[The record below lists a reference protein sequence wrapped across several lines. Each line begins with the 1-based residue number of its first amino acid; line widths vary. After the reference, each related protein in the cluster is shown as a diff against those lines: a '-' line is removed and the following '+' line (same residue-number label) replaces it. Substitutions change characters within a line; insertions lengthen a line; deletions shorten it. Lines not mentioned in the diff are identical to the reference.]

1 MALLNVRD
9 VTISFGGVALLES
22 VSFAVEP
29 GERICLV
36 GRNGAGKTTL
46 LKLMARELAPDEG
59 AVELGRGVR
68 AAMLAQD
75 VPRSLEG
82 TCGDVVRA
90 GFSADAIAAGET
102 DHEIESVLS
111 RLGLEPDAPC
121 AALSG
126 GQRRRLLLAR
136 ALVGAP
142 DVLLLDEP
150 TNHLDIDS
158 VVRLEA
164 LLERFAGA
172 IAFVTH
178 DRVLIDRL
186 ATRIL
191 DLDRGRVTSCP
202 GNYSTYVQN
211 KSAALEVEQAQRDRF
226 DKRLAEEEVWLRKGI
241 KARRTRN
248 EGRVRRLL
256 SMREEAR
263 RRRDRQGSVRMGV
276 GAAGRPAKKIAE
288 AIGVAFGYAPEAP
301 LVRGF
306 SGVVWRGDKVG
317 IIGPNGAGKTTLLKL
332 LLGELAPTEG
342 ELRLGEGL
350 AVAYL
355 DQLRAQLDAAKTVV
369 ENLAPDGDTITV
381 GGTPRHVYSYLED
394 FLFSSERAR
403 TPVWVLSGGE
413 RNRLLL
419 AKLFARPANV
429 LVLDEPTNDL
439 DLETLELLEELL
451 VEYEGTV
458 LLVSHDRAFL
468 DNVATSTLVF
478 EGDGRLAEYVGGYD
492 DWIRQRPPPL
502 TAEAPRPAAPLRPRP
517 KAERPRT
524 LTFKERFELDALPA
538 RIEALDAEIE
548 KLRAA
553 LADPEFYRTSGAEV
567 AGVGARLT
575 AAETELATAYDRW
588 AELEAIREASA
599 KR

>member
-1 MALLNVRD
+1 MALINVRD
-9 VTISFGGVALLES
+9 VTISFGGAALLEA

-36 GRNGAGKTTL
+36 GRNGEGKTTL
-46 LKLMARELAPDEG
+46 MRLIAREIAPDAG
-59 AVELGRGVR
+59 TVDYGHGVR
-68 AAMLAQD
+68 SAMLAQD
-75 VPRSLEG
+75 VPRELEG

-90 GFSADAIAAGET
+90 AYADDASDAGAI
-102 DHEIESVLS
+102 DHEIDTVLG
-111 RLGLEPDAPC
+111 RLGLEARSSC
-121 AALSG
+121 ATLSG

-136 ALVGAP
+136 ALAGAP

-172 IAFVTH
+172 VVFVTH

-191 DLDRGRVTSCP
+191 DLDRGVVTSFP
-202 GNYSTYVQN
+202 GRYAAYLES
-211 KSAALEVEQAQRDRF
+211 KGAALEAEQARRERF
-226 DKRLAEEEVWLRKGI
+226 DKRLAGEEVWLRKGI

-263 RRRDRQGSVRMGV
+263 RRREGKGAVRMGV
-276 GAAGRPAKKIAE
+276 APAGRASRKIAE
-288 AIGVAFGYAPEAP
+288 AIDVSFGYDPDAP

-332 LLGELAPTEG
+332 LLGELGPTAG
-342 ELRLGEGL
+342 EVRQGEGL

-355 DQLRAQLDAAKTVV
+355 DQLRAQLDSEKTVV
-369 ENLAPDGDTITV
+369 ENLAPDGDSIV
-381 GGTPRHVYSYLED
+381 IGGTPRHVYSYLED
-394 FLFSSERAR
+394 FLFSSDRAR

-419 AKLFARPANV
+419 AKLFARPANT

-439 DLETLELLEELL
+439 DVETLELFEDLL

-468 DNVATSTLVF
+468 NNVVTSTLVF
-478 EGDGRLAEYVGGYD
+478 EGGGRLSEYVGGYD
-492 DWIRQRPPPL
+492 DWIRQRPPPAA
-502 TAEAPRPAAPLRPRP
+502 AEAPRAAQPVRQRE
-517 KAERPRT
+517 KAARPRT
-524 LTFKERFELDALPA
+524 LTFKERLELDALPA
-538 RIEALDAEIE
+538 RIEALEAEAGR
-548 KLRAA
+548 LRAT
-553 LADPEFYRTSGAEV
+553 LADPGFYKTAGVEV
-567 AGVGARLT
+567 AGVNARL
-575 AAETELATAYDRW
+575 AAEEAALAAAYDLW
-588 AELEAIREASA
+588 AELESIREASG

>member
-1 MALLNVRD
+1 MSLINVRD
-9 VTISFGGVALLES
+9 VTISFGGAPLVGAA
-22 VSFAVEP
+22 SFAVEP

-46 LKLMARELAPDEG
+46 LKLLDRELAPDTG
-59 AVELGRGVR
+59 AVDYGRGVR
-68 AAMLAQD
+68 SARLAQE
-75 VPRSLEG
+75 VPPSLGG

-90 GFSADAIAAGET
+90 GMAAGSIAAGEIG
-102 DHEIESVLS
+102 HEVDAALS
-111 RLGLEPDAPC
+111 KLGLEAGAPC

-158 VVRLEA
+158 VVQMEA
-164 LLERFAGA
+164 LLGKFPGA
-172 IAFVTH
+172 IVFVTH

-191 DLDRGRVTSCP
+191 DLDRGVVTSWP
-202 GNYSTYVQN
+202 GSYAAYLEN
-211 KSAALEVEQAQRDRF
+211 KGAALEAEQAQRDRF
-226 DKRLAEEEVWLRKGI
+226 DKRLAEEEAWIRRGI

-248 EGRVRRLL
+248 EGRVRQLV

-263 RRRDRQGSVRMGV
+263 QRRSHQGAVRMDTIS
-276 GAAGRPAKKIAE
+276 AGRPSKKVAE
-288 AIGVAFGYAPEAP
+288 AIDVTFGYEPGAPFI
-301 LVRGF
+301 RSF

-332 LLGELAPTEG
+332 LLGELRPTEG
-342 ELRLGEGL
+342 EVALGEGL

-355 DQLRAQLDAAKTVV
+355 DQLRAQLDSAKTVV
-369 ENLAPDGDTITV
+369 ENLAPDGDAVVV
-381 GGTPRHVYSYLED
+381 GGKPRHVYSYLED

-419 AKLFARPANV
+419 AKLFSRPANV

-439 DLETLELLEELL
+439 DVETLELLENLL

-468 DNVATSTLVF
+468 NNVATSTFAF
-478 EGDGRLAEYVGGYD
+478 EGGGLLAEYVGGYD
-492 DWIRQRPPPL
+492 DWLRQRPAPAV
-502 TAEAPRPAAPLRPRP
+502 AEAPKPAARPRQREKP
-517 KAERPRT
+517 ARPRA
-524 LTFKERFELDALPA
+524 LTFKERFELDELPA
-538 RIEALDAEIE
+538 RIDALEAEI
-548 KLRAA
+548 AA
-553 LADPEFYRTSGAEV
+553 RHATLADSGFYKTAGAEV
-567 AGVGARLT
+567 ADVNAKLA
-575 AAETELATAYDRW
+575 AAEAALEVAYDRW
-588 AELEAIREASA
+588 AELDEIREASG
-599 KR
+599 KK